1 MTKPTIGFVGM
12 THLGL
17 ISGVAASQKG
27 FKTICFDVDQTKI
40 TNLLSGKLPV
50 SEPQLEELIRSNSDH
65 LFFTANPN
73 DLIKCDVIY
82 VAPDVGTDDSG
93 QSDLS
98 VLNSLL
104 DVVFKASN
112 SEATIVILSQ
122 VPPGYTR
129 GKWDGERSLYYQVET
144 LIFGR
149 AIERALFPERYII
162 GCAEPNTPL
171 LKDYQNFLDVYECPI
186 LKMRY
191 ESAELAKISIN
202 MYLVSTVCTTNAIA
216 ELCEKIGADWSEIA
230 PTLRLDKRIG
240 SYAYLTPG
248 LGISGGNLERDLA
261 TFCNFSDEYGV
272 NSNVVKAWILDSQY
286 RKNWPLRAIKMA
298 VDTLGTVQ
306 TIGILGLA
314 YKENTKSTKNS
325 PALHIISQLSEYQLK
340 IYDPLV
346 VWEGGWHKNA
356 IACQSIEEVIDGSD
370 LLVIL
375 TPWAE
380 FKTAISK
387 SSIEKMKSSFVIDP
401 YAVLN
406 GSGELTKSIEWYTLG
421 KRNERE

>member
-1 MTKPTIGFVGM
+1 
-12 THLGL
+12 
-17 ISGVAASQKG
+17 
-27 FKTICFDVDQTKI
+27 
-40 TNLLSGKLPV
+40 
-50 SEPQLEELIRSNSDH
+50 
-65 LFFTANPN
+65 
-73 DLIKCDVIY
+73 
-82 VAPDVGTDDSG
+82 
-93 QSDLS
+93 
-98 VLNSLL
+98 
-104 DVVFKASN
+104 
-112 SEATIVILSQ
+112 
-122 VPPGYTR
+122 
-129 GKWDGERSLYYQVET
+129 
-144 LIFGR
+144 
-149 AIERALFPERYII
+149 
-162 GCAEPNTPL
+162 
-171 LKDYQNFLDVYECPI
+171 
-186 LKMRY
+186 
-191 ESAELAKISIN
+191 
-202 MYLVSTVCTTNAIA
+202 
-216 ELCEKIGADWSEIA
+216 
-230 PTLRLDKRIG
+230 
-240 SYAYLTPG
+240 
-248 LGISGGNLERDLA
+248 
-261 TFCNFSDEYGV
+261 
-272 NSNVVKAWILDSQY
+272 
-286 RKNWPLRAIKMA
+286 MA